1 MAKPLRL
8 FFEQLSRFWDFIG
21 PCFMMFGTYQP
32 RGINSKYDIGGSL
45 QWQKEELSTLEEIL
59 NGNEVMN
66 KKQCKH
72 LLTELHKVVECV
84 EKMIALSIEVQEF
97 GVALEEL
104 CCITQKLGVMVSE
117 CRNQNQ
123 CQAIAFQINNK
134 EAFREL
140 VYDLRYCWDVIHDIH
155 LASHARLHS
164 VMFTINL
171 NVPTLQEIED
181 DKKVLEETL
190 EDGGNYK
197 WRDYLWR
204 RLGELQLEGGEL
216 DGVEV
221 LKDNDSLKSKL
232 LKKIGKGGYGAVGI
246 TMCNKDFASSKWNPK
261 FSQRGWYSNR
271 IEPSVSHQIH
281 IL

>member
-1 MAKPLRL
+1 
-8 FFEQLSRFWDFIG
+8 
-21 PCFMMFGTYQP
+21 MMFGTYRP

-45 QWQKEELSTLEEIL
+45 QWKKEELSTLEEIL
-59 NGNEVMN
+59 NGNEVTN

-97 GVALEEL
+97 SVALEEL
-104 CCITQKLGVMVSE
+104 CCITQILGVMVSE

-140 VYDLRYCWDVIHDIH
+140 VYDLRCCWDVIHDIH
-155 LASHARLHS
+155 SASHARLHS

-181 DKKVLEETL
+181 DEKVLEEIL
-190 EDGGNYK
+190 EDGRNYK
-197 WRDYLWR
+197 WREYLWR
-204 RLGELQLEGGEL
+204 SYW
-216 DGVEV
+216 V
-221 LKDNDSLKSKL
+221 
-232 LKKIGKGGYGAVGI
+232 
-246 TMCNKDFASSKWNPK
+246 
-261 FSQRGWYSNR
+261 
-271 IEPSVSHQIH
+271 IE
-281 IL
+281 